1 MRKAEIVADVVAAAD
16 SSERKADEA
25 VSAVFEQI
33 TNALARGETV
43 SLVGFGSFTVKDR
56 AARTGRHPQTGA
68 ELQIPASRYPL
79 FKAGKML
86 KDAVNKP

>member
-16 SSERKADEA
+16 ISERKADEA

-68 ELQIPASRYPL
+68 DLQISASRYPL

-86 KDAVNKP
+86 KDSVNK